1 MTAAPD
7 APSRKT
13 PPPTRTD
20 RLLGG
25 IERIGNALPEP
36 FILFAILF
44 LVVALISTGM
54 AAADVQVTVP
64 GAEEPTVVRG
74 LFSVEGLGWLFT
86 TLVEN
91 FIGFQPLGTVL
102 TILLAVGLAE
112 RSGLLVAFIR
122 LVFGG
127 APRWALPY
135 AVGLVGVSANVM
147 ADSAFI
153 VIPPLAALVFAAAG
167 RHPVAGLLGGFAAT
181 GAGYSTSIFV
191 TSIDALFAGITTAV
205 TETLPNPGAPVSPVS
220 NYYFNAVA
228 AVILGLVAGFVI
240 ARIVEP
246 RLERHGVPRVH
257 ADDPQTPAPRS
268 AAAGDAGDT
277 RSPEAG
283 EALIGVGA
291 GDEPGERDEIR
302 TELGP
307 RERRALLWAG
317 LVAAALVVALVVA
330 ALLPGSFFRNET
342 GGYLPRSPL
351 LASTVSIVF
360 VMFTV
365 PALVYGAIAGTIRS
379 SADVPRLITG
389 AVQDLAAFVVLAFIL
404 GQFIALFNWTGI
416 GSWLAV
422 TGAQTLQS
430 LGFTGFGA
438 ILGFV
443 VLAALLN
450 LFIVSGS
457 SLWTL
462 LASVFVPLFLLLG
475 YEPAFVQAAFRVGD
489 STTQVMTPLNPYM
502 IVLLAFVR
510 RYEPEAGLGTVMARM
525 VPFVVPFFLAWSTLL
540 AVFYFA
546 ELPFGPGNDARL

>member
-7 APSRKT
+7 TPSRT
-13 PPPTRTD
+13 PSPPTRTD

-25 IERIGNALPEP
+25 IERVGNALPEP

-44 LVVALISTGM
+44 LLVALISTGM

-64 GAEEPTVVRG
+64 GAEAPTVVRG
-74 LFSVEGLGWLFT
+74 LFSGEGLGWLFT

-91 FIGFQPLGTVL
+91 FIGFPPLGTVL

-153 VIPPLAALVFAAAG
+153 IIPPLAALVFAAAG

-228 AVILGLVAGFVI
+228 AVVLGLVAGFVI
-240 ARIVEP
+240 AKIVEP
-246 RLERHGVPRVH
+246 RLERQGVPRVRT
-257 ADDPQTPAPRS
+257 DDPQRPAPAS
-268 AAAGDAGDT
+268 AAAGDT

-291 GDEPGERDEIR
+291 GDEPDERDEIR
-302 TELGP
+302 TQLGP
-307 RERRALLWAG
+307 RERRGLRWAG
-317 LVAAALVVALVVA
+317 LVAAALAVALVVT
-330 ALLPGSFFRNET
+330 ALLPDSFFRNET

-360 VMFTV
+360 VMFAV
-365 PALVYGAIAGTIRS
+365 PALVYGAVVGTIRS

-389 AVQDLAAFVVLAFIL
+389 AVQDLASFVVLAFIL

-510 RYEPEAGLGTVMARM
+510 RYEPDAGLGTVMARM
-525 VPFVVPFFLAWSTLL
+525 VPFVVPFFVAWATLL
-540 AVFYFA
+540 AIFYFA